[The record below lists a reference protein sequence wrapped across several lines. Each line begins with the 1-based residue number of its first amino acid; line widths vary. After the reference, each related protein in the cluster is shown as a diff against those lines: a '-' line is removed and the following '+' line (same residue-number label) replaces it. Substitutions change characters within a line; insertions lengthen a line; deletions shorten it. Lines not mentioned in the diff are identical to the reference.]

1 MKAMKKLGI
10 KSFVAEI
17 KLMRLKRK
25 IGRPYG
31 KSIDRLLLAAE
42 IIHTNNRNDTY

>member
-1 MKAMKKLGI
+1 MKEMRTLGI

-31 KSIDRLLLAAE
+31 KSINRLLLAAE
-42 IIHTNNRNDTY
+42 IIRSNNRNETY